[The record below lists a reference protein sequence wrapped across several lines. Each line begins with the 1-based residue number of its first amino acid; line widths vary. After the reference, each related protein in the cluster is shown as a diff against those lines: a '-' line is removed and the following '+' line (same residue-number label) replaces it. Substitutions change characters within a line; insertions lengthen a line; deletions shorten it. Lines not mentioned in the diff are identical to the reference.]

1 MQSDSESHSDETA
14 NSILARLQTLE
25 EEIRRLTDLAATEE
39 DAERRQQFWELAR
52 DLQGEARQVRMV
64 ARLVLAQ
71 MLPTREGAQ
80 REPVLHR
87 VLSALGLRM
96 DVAATRF

>member
-25 EEIRRLTDLAATEE
+25 EEIRRLTDLAAQEE
-39 DAERRQQFWELAR
+39 DEKHRSRYWDLACDVR
-52 DLQGEARQVRMV
+52 AEARRV
-64 ARLVLAQ
+64 RLVLAQ
-71 MLPTREGAQ
+71 MLPTRDGAQ